1 MKNLWMLL
9 ALALF
14 SGHALADG
22 TMGNGSGWCQP
33 TSGTHDF
40 PFSFNQTITDT
51 DGNQTGTIVE
61 EYWSA
66 GGEYSAKC
74 DCDNSDYRGYN
85 YFTATTGDLTQKGT
99 HSETRYYGH
108 MDYYVLVTGKLE
120 IGTEAYIAGKLGEYI
135 PVPFSSISNND
146 ASAGG
151 CGDAEMKSM
160 TAGNKGTVRI
170 YITHP
175 LVGEISIPQTTIM
188 NLYLSKTPG
197 SSGDNI
203 PPSIPPIAHVTM
215 SGTITVPQS
224 CSINAG
230 QVIEVRLPDIEGKDI
245 RHLGDSPQNSHV
257 TTQVNF
263 TCSNVADGTNLSMSL
278 NGETDPHNP
287 EYLKTDN
294 ENLGIRISDKYD
306 KTIVPGGSA
315 ELPIE
320 DYADGRGSTEFTAA
334 PVNTTGHVPHTG
346 EYQATATLEI
356 QIR

>member
-61 EYWSA
+61 EHWSA

-203 PPSIPPIAHVTM
+203 PPPFPYRARHHVRDHYRAA
-215 SGTITVPQS
+215 VLFHQRR
-224 CSINAG
+224 AG
-230 QVIEVRLPDIEGKDI
+230 
-245 RHLGDSPQNSHV
+245 
-257 TTQVNF
+257 
-263 TCSNVADGTNLSMSL
+263 
-278 NGETDPHNP
+278 
-287 EYLKTDN
+287 Y
-294 ENLGIRISDKYD
+294 
-306 KTIVPGGSA
+306 
-315 ELPIE
+315 
-320 DYADGRGSTEFTAA
+320 RGQAA
-334 PVNTTGHVPHTG
+334 G
-346 EYQATATLEI
+346 Y
-356 QIR
+356 